1 MSILDT
7 TLARTPGASD
17 TVLALSKE
25 LGMDAAAVEK
35 ALMVLTHSY
44 TSEGDTMTLAAAKTG
59 LDKATL
65 TSIVTALGGE
75 AALAAL
81 ADNLS
86 SGLGVLGRGNF
97 FKELL
102 PFG

>member
-17 TVLALSKE
+17 TVIGLSRE
-25 LGMDAAAVEK
+25 LGMDPALVEK
-35 ALMVLTHSY
+35 ALMVLTQCY
-44 TSEGDTMTLAAAKTG
+44 TAQGDTMTLAATKTG
-59 LDKATL
+59 VDTTTL
-65 TSIVTALGGE
+65 NKIVSALGGE
-75 AALAAL
+75 AALASL

-86 SGLGVLGRGNF
+86 GGLGDLGRGDF
-97 FKELL
+97 FKDLL